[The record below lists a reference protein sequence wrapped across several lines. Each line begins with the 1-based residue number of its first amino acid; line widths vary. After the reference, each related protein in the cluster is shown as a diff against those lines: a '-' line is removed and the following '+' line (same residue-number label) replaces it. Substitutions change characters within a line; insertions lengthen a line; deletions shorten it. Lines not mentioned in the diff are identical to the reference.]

1 MVWLLNRSTDD
12 TAASLFMLESQLLV
26 LLVVLRVLFLPAF
39 MASLGVIRPGPWGLR
54 GLTPKIG

>member
-39 MASLGVIRPGPWGLR
+39 LASLELIRRGLR